1 MVDDADDSAGHE
13 LAADRREF
21 MRHLAAMFAAAG
33 AALGSR
39 GLVHAD
45 QTPGGPAAM
54 PKAPPNNLVGI
65 QMGPHTML
73 DEGIEPASI

>member
-1 MVDDADDSAGHE
+1 MLDDADDSAGHE

-45 QTPGGPAAM
+45 QTPGGPAATQ
-54 PKAPPNNLVGI
+54 ALATNLVGI
-65 QMGPHTML
+65 QMNRTRCSTR
-73 DEGIEPASI
+73 ASTRAST